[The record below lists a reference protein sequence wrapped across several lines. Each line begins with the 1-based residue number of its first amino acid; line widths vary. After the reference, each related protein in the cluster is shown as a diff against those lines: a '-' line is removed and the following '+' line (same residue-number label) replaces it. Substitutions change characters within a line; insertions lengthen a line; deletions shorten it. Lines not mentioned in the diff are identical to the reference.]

1 MNDPIMN
8 TVIKTLAETIQRLQV
23 DVDILKF
30 ENERLKKK
38 NEDLMMAMGAP
49 VEERRKDNA

>member
-1 MNDPIMN
+1 MNETIMN